1 VPPEIQRTATLRAEI
16 DRTADLLDSV
26 RFDLGVVDQV
36 ARRKTA
42 VQGATIA
49 RKYLQPRL
57 RNLDAPLLVVVFGP
71 TGAGKYTIVNSLA
84 GTTVSEPGAL
94 RPTTRRPVIWCHR
107 RNEIRA
113 AAVAGDPVIV
123 TDDHPLLDGLT
134 IVDTPDLDSYVAEHK
149 EIAESVLTMADAALF
164 VTTPQRY
171 ADAVPWEVVEDLVD
185 RSMPLVVIANR
196 LSRRSSGAVADLTA
210 LLRSNGVPDART
222 DLIIQIQE
230 HRLKSDGRLPKAAIE
245 RVRSEIE
252 GLVERRTNVID
263 QTVSGA
269 LQAVAV
275 AARSTA
281 AAIDR
286 QATEGEGLWDAAL
299 SAFESQAEEV
309 ALHLDRGDLVRTE
322 VVTRWQRMLG
332 VTDLASIISRGWAR
346 LRDVLGG
353 GDPVEADAVARVGSE
368 ARDELVGLVTMRA
381 QRAITAAVTA
391 WEIEPAAR
399 GLITEEL
406 RKVGDTLVGEAEH
419 QVDEWLAGIVDLIH
433 DQGRGRY
440 RLARLASVGI
450 NGAAT
455 LLLLGIFAST
465 AGITG
470 TEVGVAAGAAAAQ
483 QTVLEHLF
491 GSAAATSLAKQ
502 ARGDL
507 ATRLG
512 GVLVSEASRF
522 HQAIEAATD
531 SIDTGEALVRS
542 AQALSD
548 AAEELGYA

>member
-1 VPPEIQRTATLRAEI
+1 
-16 DRTADLLDSV
+16 
-26 RFDLGVVDQV
+26 
-36 ARRKTA
+36 
-42 VQGATIA
+42 
-49 RKYLQPRL
+49 
-57 RNLDAPLLVVVFGP
+57 
-71 TGAGKYTIVNSLA
+71 
-84 GTTVSEPGAL
+84 
-94 RPTTRRPVIWCHR
+94 
-107 RNEIRA
+107 
-113 AAVAGDPVIV
+113 
-123 TDDHPLLDGLT
+123 
-134 IVDTPDLDSYVAEHK
+134 
-149 EIAESVLTMADAALF
+149 
-164 VTTPQRY
+164 
-171 ADAVPWEVVEDLVD
+171 
-185 RSMPLVVIANR
+185 MPLVVIANR